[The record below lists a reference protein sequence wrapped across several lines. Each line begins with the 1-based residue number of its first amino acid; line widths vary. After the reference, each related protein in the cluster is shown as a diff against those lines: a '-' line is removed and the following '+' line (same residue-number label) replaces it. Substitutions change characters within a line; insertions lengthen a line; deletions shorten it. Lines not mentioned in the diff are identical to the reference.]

1 MSATRINT
9 FLPNSLIHDLSFD
22 ENISY
27 EEIHNGIPIHF
38 PTKIPNKWFNI
49 KRSFSKDNVTNIS
62 RSIYDEV
69 QSATNPHIPTGNRRE
84 FQNYSK
90 NSTNQSRKS
99 KKINHQNHMCTFSH
113 IKGQFI
119 NSSSNFGFYE
129 NYRPPTKKNSER
141 IIQKLNF
148 DDPLNFT
155 MPFTTFLTN
164 YGGCI
169 GSIMKKNIGSRY
181 LQQMIDSIS
190 QNDINMFFY
199 YTCHDLVELMCDQY
213 ANYFIQKIIKKCNF
227 SQRIFIY
234 NKLNYDFLQ
243 VAKNISGTH
252 CLQALIEGMNTPQEE
267 QILFQ
272 IIHSDLLELST
283 DQNATHLIQKIIQQ
297 LPESRR
303 EYLNQFIL
311 IHLVEL
317 SKHPNGICVVKQF
330 ITFNKE
336 EMIRNHILY
345 TVSAH
350 CGEITLDQYGNYII
364 QHILE
369 KYGYLTCYNITHII
383 CNNFV
388 CFSTEK
394 YSSNVID
401 KVILYLSKHNHNE
414 FVQLIKQM
422 FFEDNHLFE
431 LLKSK
436 FGTFVLTNCLK
447 LLSQNEQKV
456 IKSFL
461 KDKLSFHDEEYRT
474 LFCRLRRLMQ

>member
-22 ENISY
+22 ENNSY
-27 EEIHNGIPIHF
+27 EEINNSIPINSH
-38 PTKIPNKWFNI
+38 NKWFNI
-49 KRSFSKDNVTNIS
+49 KRSFSKDNVNNINK
-62 RSIYDEV
+62 SIYDET
-69 QSATNPHIPTGNRRE
+69 QLATTPHFPNGNRRKHQH
-84 FQNYSK
+84 FSINP
-90 NSTNQSRKS
+90 TNQNRKS
-99 KKINHQNHMCTFSH
+99 KKLKNLSHIYKFSH
-113 IKGQFI
+113 PKGQFN

-129 NYRPPTKKNSER
+129 NHRPHTNRNSGR
-141 IIQKLNF
+141 GIQKLIF
-148 DDPLNFT
+148 DDPFIST
-155 MPFTTFLTN
+155 MSFNTFLIN

-169 GSIMKKNIGSRY
+169 GAIMKKSIGSRF
-181 LQQMIDSIS
+181 LQQMIVSIS

-199 YTCHDLVELMCDQY
+199 YTSHDLVELMCDQY

-234 NKLNYDFLQ
+234 NKVSYDF
-243 VAKNISGTH
+243 VEIAKNISGTQ
-252 CLQALIEGMNTPQEE
+252 CLQVLIEGINTPQEE

-283 DQNATHLIQKIIQQ
+283 DQNGTHLIQKIIQQ
-297 LPESRR
+297 IPESRR

-330 ITFNKE
+330 ITFNEE
-336 EMIRNHILY
+336 EMIKNHILY
-345 TVSAH
+345 TISAH
-350 CGEITLDQYGNYII
+350 CAKITLDQYGNYII

-369 KYGYLTCYNITHII
+369 KYGYLTCYNITHFI

-388 CFSTEK
+388 YFSTEK

-401 KVILYLSKHNHNE
+401 KVILSLSKHNHNE

-447 LLSQNEQKV
+447 LLSQSEQKV

-461 KDKLSFHDEEYRT
+461 KDKLSFHDDEYRT